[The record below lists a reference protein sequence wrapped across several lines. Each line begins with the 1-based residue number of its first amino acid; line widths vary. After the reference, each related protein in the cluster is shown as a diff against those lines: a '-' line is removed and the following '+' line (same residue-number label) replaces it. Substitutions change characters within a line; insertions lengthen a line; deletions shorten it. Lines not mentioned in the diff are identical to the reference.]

1 MKTIALTPEQY
12 EKVRQKK
19 LALQSKLKRELS
31 YGELIIYCI
40 EFETNPSI
48 DRIYD
53 Q

>member
-31 YGELIIYCI
+31 YD
-40 EFETNPSI
+40 EFLVISI
-48 DRIYD
+48 K
-53 Q
+53 